1 MKYVYELCKGRH
13 QTPAPA
19 AIFPGELNP
28 LDVQGMY
35 TAADA
40 AIPDDCTELTLY
52 VTGLSVA
59 LLAVV
64 QVANDRGITLT
75 AMHFD
80 RESGQYYPQ
89 HVTRFIT
96 CSFCGG
102 RVPGTAYWHSQ
113 YCPHCGAS

>member
-13 QTPAPA
+13 ETPATA

-35 TAADA
+35 TEADA
-40 AIPDDCTELTLY
+40 AIPADCTELVLY

-64 QVANDRGITLT
+64 HVANDRGITLR

-89 HVTRFIT
+89 YVTSFIS
-96 CSFCGG
+96 CPFCRG
-102 RVPGTAYWHSQ
+102 RIPGTAMRHAW